1 MPAKIA
7 PPAPKSTPKPA
18 QPRNQHRA
26 QAPRYLHGP
35 SSFRSQTGPG
45 SDPVALLPS
54 PPSARFRHPSL
65 QHSLRSRAG
74 PANET
79 SPATKPETTP
89 KPAPPSALPES
100 PGIRPQHAGP
110 AQQESETGSHHL
122 PPQNLTTYPCSDN
135 VIDYAHIKQ
144 ILFPSDNEICMIT
157 VNASMEMHKS
167 SEMKM

>member
-7 PPAPKSTPKPA
+7 P
-18 QPRNQHRA
+18 
-26 QAPRYLHGP
+26 
-35 SSFRSQTGPG
+35 RSQN
-45 SDPVALLPS
+45 
-54 PPSARFRHPSL
+54 
-65 QHSLRSRAG
+65 QLRI
-74 PANET
+74 
-79 SPATKPETTP
+79 
-89 KPAPPSALPES
+89 L
-100 PGIRPQHAGP
+100 HAGP

-122 PPQNLTTYPCSDN
+122 PPQNLTADPCSDN